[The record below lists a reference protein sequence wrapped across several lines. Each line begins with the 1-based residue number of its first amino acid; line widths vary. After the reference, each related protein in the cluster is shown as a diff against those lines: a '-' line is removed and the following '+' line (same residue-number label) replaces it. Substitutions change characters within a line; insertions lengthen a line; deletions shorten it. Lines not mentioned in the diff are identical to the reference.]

1 MKYLLILSLLFVTP
15 AWAAESKAEKGALV
29 SLNATA
35 SMQIPNDEVVV
46 AYRIEATGRDPG
58 ALRKQVNQ
66 ISQTIHTSL
75 KHEQDIKQNT
85 LNRRMDMLW
94 RYDKASSKQMR
105 DGWKLVQREEIISR
119 NLDAAA
125 NWINRIEKA
134 GANLD
139 NLNFRIAEDTMN
151 TTTDSLRMQA
161 IANFR
166 SKAAHIANAL
176 DAKSFRISH
185 LQTSNGTPN
194 MPINRRPEM
203 TMMKMSADIAPS
215 LNAGEGKVSVTV
227 SGNIQLPPKDY
238 FVQ

>member
-1 MKYLLILSLLFVTP
+1 MKYLLILSLLFVSP
-15 AWAAESKAEKGALV
+15 AWADESTAKKGALV
-29 SLNATA
+29 SLDATA
-35 SMQIPNDEVVV
+35 SMQIPNNEVVV
-46 AYRIEATGRDPG
+46 TYRIEATGHDAN

-66 ISQTIHTSL
+66 ISQTIHSSL
-75 KHEQDIKQNT
+75 NHQKGIKQNT

-94 RYDKASSKQMR
+94 RYDKISNKQMR
-105 DGWKLVQREEIISR
+105 DGWKLLQQEEIISR

-125 NWINRIEKA
+125 DWINRIEKA
-134 GANLD
+134 GGNLD

-166 SKAAHIANAL
+166 SKASHIAKAL
-176 DAKSFRISH
+176 DAKSFRIMH
-185 LQTSNGTPN
+185 LQTSNSAPN
-194 MPINRRPEM
+194 MPISRRPEM
-203 TMMKMSADIAPS
+203 VMMKMSADAAPS

-238 FVQ
+238 MVK